1 MNQPA
6 NFNRAEHA
14 NGRKAA
20 EGDST
25 KVEFLLKTS
34 RQHTRSSRPRQGS
47 AAASYYELFAA
58 VFSGD
63 ANSCSMRPRKV
74 S

>member
-6 NFNRAEHA
+6 NFNRAQHG
-14 NGRKAA
+14 NSRKAA

-34 RQHTRSSRPRQGS
+34 QFATSPPGS
-47 AAASYYELFAA
+47 AATSYYELFAA

-63 ANSCSMRPRKV
+63 ANSCSMRPRRV